1 VFFMLVVLSMLW
13 EDTLETHTG
22 VSFFAY
28 FYSVFIFGT
37 ESYEGKDKE
46 C

>member
-1 VFFMLVVLSMLW
+1 LFFFIVLFSMLG

-28 FYSVFIFGT
+28 FYSLFVFG
-37 ESYEGKDKE
+37 EEGADF
-46 C
+46 

>member
-1 VFFMLVVLSMLW
+1 MLG

-28 FYSVFIFGT
+28 FYSLFVFGIVET
-37 ESYEGKDKE
+37 EF
-46 C
+46 